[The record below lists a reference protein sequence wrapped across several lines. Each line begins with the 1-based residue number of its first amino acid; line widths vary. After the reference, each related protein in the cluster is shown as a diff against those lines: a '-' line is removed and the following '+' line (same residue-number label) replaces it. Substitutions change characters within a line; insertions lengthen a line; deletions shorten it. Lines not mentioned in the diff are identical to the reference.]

1 MAKPELLSHV
11 KFGRLVRAL
20 ALRRYEALGIL
31 EALWQ
36 HCWACTSDAVGTAA
50 DLAWIV
56 DWPGDPAALAG
67 ALAGCGFV
75 DPDPA
80 RPGEFRV
87 HDCWRHAPTYARR
100 RLAREVGA
108 EKDKVSSTPPEP
120 VHSTQEGE
128 HAREARDPAPPCAQ
142 SVEINPRVLHRL
154 TYELPAGL
162 EAEADKR
169 DELKQLCVHYG
180 LAFDGASI
188 STALDA
194 QARAQLWA
202 EAPIRGS
209 YDPIR
214 ARAPAPARAGD
225 GRGRGVRG

>member
-56 DWPGDPAALAG
+56 DWSGDADQLAG
-67 ALAGCGFV
+67 ALAACGFV

-80 RPGEFRV
+80 RPGEFRA
-87 HDCWRHAPTYARR
+87 HDLWRHAPGYARR
-100 RLAREVGA
+100 RLARERVA
-108 EKDKVSSTPPEP
+108 ESNVSSTPPVPDLNTSIEK
-120 VHSTQEGE
+120 E
-128 HAREARDPAPPCAQ
+128 HAREARDPSLECAQ
-142 SVEINPRVLHRL
+142 PVEINPRVLHRL

-162 EAEADKR
+162 EDEADRK
-169 DELKQLCVHYG
+169 DELKTLCVQYG
-180 LAFDGASI
+180 LDYDGPSI
-188 STALDA
+188 TGALDA

-202 EAPIRGS
+202 HTPTRGHYDAIR
-209 YDPIR
+209 P
-214 ARAPAPARAGD
+214 RAPAAAAGARA
-225 GRGRGVRG
+225 RLRR